1 MASGVSCAPCPRF
14 KSMLGRRYPFDP
26 PLTLTGAKQAKSVAK
41 ELWDG
46 ATVASRLGQRPEV
59 CHDLAT
65 VFWDTYFF
73 SIFFSYLFHFFTSE
87 VDQELFAKYGDFS
100 VVVSSPFIRCWI
112 DTQRWVFW
120 GGTKSQKEWW
130 IYIGFTG
137 VYHKFWQ
144 FSVGK

>member
-1 MASGVSCAPCPRF
+1 
-14 KSMLGRRYPFDP
+14 
-26 PLTLTGAKQAKSVAK
+26 
-41 ELWDG
+41 
-46 ATVASRLGQRPEV
+46 
-59 CHDLAT
+59 
-65 VFWDTYFF
+65 
-73 SIFFSYLFHFFTSE
+73 

-100 VVVSSPFIRCWI
+100 AVVSSPFIRCWI